1 MGLTKHSHKNTILQ
15 DANSLKNSKRDI
27 TVALAGNPNVGK
39 STVFNALTGLNQ
51 HTGNWSGKTVST
63 AKGSYIYLGQKIILI
78 DIPGTYSLNANSV
91 EEEVARDFILGGN
104 ADVTVVVC
112 DAATLQRNIAL
123 LLQINKTGNKT
134 ILCINFIDEAKK
146 RGITINT
153 EKMSKMLG
161 LPVVAVSGKRKLG
174 LNTLSDEIIKMH
186 TLILPEQKTTDTIDY
201 SATQINAKAKEIC
214 SACVT
219 KGENKAFYKD
229 RKLDKILTG
238 KLTAA
243 PTMLLLLAVTFWL
256 TISAANYPS
265 EILANILFSFER
277 VLYNLL
283 EKIGLHADLCNLLTY
298 GVYRVVAWIVSVMLP
313 PMAIFFPLFSILED
327 SGYLPRIAFN
337 LDKYFKKCRAC
348 GKQSLTMCMGF
359 GCNAAGIIGC
369 RIIDSKRERL
379 IAILTNSLV
388 PCNGRFPLLLGIIT
402 MFFVVGE
409 GLGTLKAALIL
420 TCFILLSILMTF
432 ICSYSLSK
440 TVLKGMPSSF
450 ILELPPYRKP
460 QILKTIIHSVF
471 DRTLFV
477 LGRAIIAAIPAGLII
492 WLSANIFINGQT
504 LLSICAAF
512 LDPFGKI
519 LGLDGVILIAFILG
533 LPANEIVLPLIFL
546 AYSGGS
552 LLTDIGDLAIIKNLF
567 LENGWSIITALNVML
582 FSLFHWPC
590 ATSLLTIK
598 KETGSFKWTAVA
610 FLMPT
615 IMGIILCFVSNLI
628 YNLII

>member
-1 MGLTKHSHKNTILQ
+1 MGLTKFSHKNTILQ
-15 DANSLKNSKRDI
+15 DATHLKSSKRDI

-51 HTGNWSGKTVST
+51 HTGNWSGKTVSI
-63 AKGSYIYLGQKIILI
+63 AKGSYIYSGRKIILI
-78 DIPGTYSLNANSV
+78 DIPGTYSLNANSA
-91 EEEVARDFILGGN
+91 EEEVARDFILGGRAN
-104 ADVTVVVC
+104 VTVVVC

-123 LLQINKTGNKT
+123 LLQINQTNNKT
-134 ILCINFIDEAKK
+134 ILCINFIDEAKN
-146 RGITINT
+146 RGITVNT

-161 LPVVAVSGKRKLG
+161 IPVVAVSGKRKLG
-174 LNTLSDEIIKMH
+174 LNTLSDEIIKTH
-186 TLILPEQKTTDTIDY
+186 TLVLPEQKAVDPEGF
-201 SATQINAKAKEIC
+201 SATKINAKAKEIC

-219 KGENKAFYKD
+219 KGKNKGFYKD

-238 KLTAA
+238 KLTAV

-265 EILANILFSFER
+265 DILANILFSFEQ
-277 VLYNLL
+277 VLYNIL
-283 EKIGLHADLCNLLTY
+283 EKIGLHANLCNLLTY

-337 LDKYFKKCRAC
+337 LDKYFKKCSAC

-409 GLGTLKAALIL
+409 GLGALKAALIL
-420 TCFILLSILMTF
+420 TCFILLSVLMTF
-432 ICSYSLSK
+432 ICSYLLSK

-477 LGRAIIAAIPAGLII
+477 LGRAVIAAIPAGLII

-504 LLSICAAF
+504 LLSICASF

-552 LLTDIGDLAIIKNLF
+552 LLTDISNLAIIKNLF
-567 LENGWSIITALNVML
+567 LENGWTILTALNVML

-598 KETGSFKWTAVA
+598 KETGSFKWTFVA

-615 IMGIILCFVSNLI
+615 VIGILLCFVTNLI